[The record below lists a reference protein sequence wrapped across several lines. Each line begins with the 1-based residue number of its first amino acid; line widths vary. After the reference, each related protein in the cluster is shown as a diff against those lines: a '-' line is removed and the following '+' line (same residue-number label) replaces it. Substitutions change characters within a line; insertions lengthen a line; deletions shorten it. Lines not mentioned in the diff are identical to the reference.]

1 MPHTP
6 KALPDCAIRIVP
18 CEVLSDVNIV
28 KAASVFFLLP
38 PVLWD
43 KGGGHRCFSPGCTS
57 FSPPFHPCCLWAHT
71 TFPDQVWCW
80 SLGAQGVSEQER
92 GESGAGC
99 GGASLCGTSGPPTQ
113 SPPCPSSVPH
123 TKAPFSGG
131 PELISAFFP
140 LPHIPPPN
148 FSSTSTGMTTLSPV
162 TGVGHA
168 HTSWE
173 LL

>member
-1 MPHTP
+1 MRDT
-6 KALPDCAIRIVP
+6 AV
-18 CEVLSDVNIV
+18 
-28 KAASVFFLLP
+28 FLLAA
-38 PVLWD
+38 
-43 KGGGHRCFSPGCTS
+43 HRSLYLFI
-57 FSPPFHPCCLWAHT
+57 PCCLWAYT

-92 GESGAGC
+92 GESGAGY

-140 LPHIPPPN
+140 LPHMPPSQLLQYLHRDDNPLP
-148 FSSTSTGMTTLSPV
+148 SRCWPRSHILGAALTAGSTLPTRVSAWGQ
-162 TGVGHA
+162 H
-168 HTSWE
+168 
-173 LL
+173 